1 MPIRSREDYLAYLA
15 ADLAAHHCQR
25 WSLLEGWRNP
35 VLGFQR
41 LLRRAEYVANCK
53 PGPLWRFRLLWLKW
67 RLRRRS
73 FLLGFNIPI
82 NVFGPG
88 LCIVHWGNVIVNWQT
103 RIGANCRIHPGV
115 CIGELDGATPTIGDG
130 AYLGPGAKIYGSV
143 VLGDNVRVGA
153 NAVVNKSFPSNSTLV
168 GVPARAVE
176 KAAAP
181 AAAPPPPSTPADRN

>member
-1 MPIRSREDYLAYLA
+1 MPVMPIRSRADYLAYLR
-15 ADLAAHHCQR
+15 ADLEAHHCRR
-25 WSLLEGWRNP
+25 WSVLERWRNP

-41 LLRRAEYVANCK
+41 LLRRTEYVANCRR
-53 PGPLWRFRLLWLKW
+53 GPFGKIHLLCLKW

-73 FLLGFNIPI
+73 FRLGFNIPI

-88 LCIVHWGNVIVNWQT
+88 LCIVHWGNIIVNWQS

-115 CIGELDGATPTIGDG
+115 CIGELDGATPTIGSG
-130 AYLGPGAKIYGSV
+130 AYLGPGAKLYGGV

-168 GVPARAVE
+168 GVPAHAVE
-176 KAAAP
+176 KA
-181 AAAPPPPSTPADRN
+181 PPPLAT